1 MHCEIGGT
9 RGPLGYVS
17 ALGAT
22 RLVHW
27 LILVAP
33 SCLRSHNA
41 RYIMLKSLR
50 NAHYLTEIIWRH
62 GTWFSLDKG
71 LFNQE
76 IAANLSSVRIGKNL
90 MLVRRWIAHEDTM
103 QITMILLV
111 IIDNW
116 LLIALGT
123 LQGRHDE
130 RDGVPNHQPHDC
142 LPKSL
147 FRRRSKKA
155 SKLLVTGSCVGN
167 SPVTGEFPAQRAS
180 NAENGSIWWRHHESW
195 LFADLSKFLNFVR
208 ATFPYYKHYKFQ
220 LSIRNRLIMKYL

>member
-1 MHCEIGGT
+1 MYQNESIHVIIGFKHDVACIV
-9 RGPLGYVS
+9 RS
-17 ALGAT
+17 EALGGHSDT

-103 QITMILLV
+103 QITMILFV

-142 LPKSL
+142 LLKSL

-155 SKLLVTGSCVGN
+155 SKLL
-167 SPVTGEFPAQRAS
+167 
-180 NAENGSIWWRHHESW
+180 SI
-195 LFADLSKFLNFVR
+195 DKFL
-208 ATFPYYKHYKFQ
+208 
-220 LSIRNRLIMKYL
+220 IMA